1 MSVLETHSCQHSYNR
16 LKYIFNE
23 PAHSY
28 QKTSRRVLATTG
40 FNIRML
46 HNRSGRI
53 STTQSGAYLE
63 HQFKDNLQRAH
74 NPQRRYQAQSIIVSF
89 DPSEFDTINLQR
101 QSQQALQLVQL
112 YVQKHFA
119 DAQSVIAIQ
128 ADGSG
133 GKLHAHILINTI
145 KPNGKTVPTNRFNI
159 HKIRKDFDQMMYDNY
174 QYITGQPWSDPI
186 HNNLQYRQDQNNL
199 TSRSAWQAS
208 LKKLI
213 NQLKQEATSIK
224 SFLVKLSDHGVTVT
238 ERQHS
243 QAWTYHQY
251 VKTEH
256 GTKELKVRDFY
267 QRVDKRTGE
276 VKSTRGLGKDFTK
289 SALEHYFQPS
299 QQDETEEDKH
309 DIDETSELVKLK
321 TMAAD
326 ARFRARQKQSIN
338 QLNRQRLQAAQVEEQ
353 KQRAQ
358 RQTRENQ
365 RKRREE
371 RRFEELSRQRRRRQ
385 AARRRQSEQRTSQ
398 KSTGGPEL

>member
-28 QKTSRRVLATTG
+28 QKTSHRVLATTG

-46 HNRSGRI
+46 HDQQGHI
-53 STTQSGAYLE
+53 STTQNGAYLE
-63 HQFKDNLQRAH
+63 RQFRTNLQRAH
-74 NPQRRYQAQSIIVSF
+74 NPQRRCQAQSIIVSF
-89 DPSEFDTINLQR
+89 DQSEFDTTDLHQ
-101 QSQQALQLVQL
+101 QSQQALQLVQH

-119 DAQSVIAIQ
+119 DTQAVIAIQ
-128 ADGSG
+128 ADGNG

-159 HKIRKDFDQMMYDNY
+159 HKIRKDFDQTMQTNY
-174 QYITGQPWSDPI
+174 QHITGQPWSNPI
-186 HNNLQYRQDQNNL
+186 HNNPKHRQDQDNL
-199 TSRSAWQAS
+199 TNHSVWQAS

-224 SFLVKLSDHGVTVT
+224 SFLAKLSDHGVTVT
-238 ERQHS
+238 ERQHG
-243 QAWTYHQY
+243 QAWTYHQA
-251 VKTEH
+251 VITKH
-256 GTKELKVRDFY
+256 GEKELKVRDFY
-267 QRVDKRTGE
+267 QRVDKQTGE
-276 VKSTRGLGKDFTK
+276 VKSTRGLGKDFSK
-289 SALEHYFQPS
+289 SAIEYYFNQTK
-299 QQDETEEDKH
+299 ETENKEDNQN
-309 DIDETSELVKLK
+309 DTETSELVKLK

-326 ARFRARQKQSIN
+326 ARFRAQQKQSVN

-358 RQTRENQ
+358 RQTRANQ
-365 RKRREE
+365 RKHREE
-371 RRFEELSRQRRRRQ
+371 KRLEELSRQRRHLQ